1 MSVTENQS
9 MKEGIRMGKV
19 YRNELKYMINN
30 QQAKVISSRL
40 AHICEL
46 DKNTDEKGF
55 YRVSSLY
62 FDDYIDSGM
71 HDKLD
76 GIDRRKKF
84 RIRIYN
90 GGDEIIKLER
100 KAKNINV
107 CVKDSV
113 TITRDEYDRILA
125 GNLAFLQETDKPMLV
140 DFYQLYQTRKLRPK
154 VIVDYQRKAY
164 IYRYGNVR
172 VTMDVKMSGSIGRCD
187 LFSDA
192 AYVPAM
198 DNNQT
203 ILEVKFTGFL
213 PEVIRDMIQHGSGNM
228 QAISKYAK
236 CRMLG

>member
-1 MSVTENQS
+1 ME
-9 MKEGIRMGKV
+9 KV

-40 AHICEL
+40 AHICDI
-46 DKNTDEKGF
+46 DKNADEEGF

-76 GIDRRKKF
+76 GITKRKKF

-90 GGDEIIKLER
+90 GQDVIIKLER
-100 KAKNINV
+100 KAKNVNA

-113 TITRDEYDRILA
+113 TITREEYERIMA
-125 GNLAFLQETDKPMLV
+125 GDIAFLEETKTPVLR
-140 DFYQLYQTRKLRPK
+140 DFYVMYKTKKLRPK
-154 VIVDYQRKAY
+154 VIVVYQRKAF

-172 VTMDVKMSGSIGRCD
+172 VTMDVMMNGSIGRCD
-187 LFSDA
+187 LFSDV

-198 DNNQT
+198 DKSQT

-236 CRMLG
+236 CRMLS